1 MLTSYAQLFHC
12 PTFFP
17 PSKIVATSLV
27 ERSSLIQSV
36 MWLSHHV
43 PNCVLKSLFECI
55 MKGRKRRFKIEERR
69 KRILEKKLKR
79 RSSLCTSSGVG
90 TTLLEGGDR
99 LKRQSK
105 SPVRSSSVDRTTSAT
120 TATTISNNNNQ
131 VGTGYDF
138 KTFTQPYAPS
148 QNTNRWLNPDGSIST
163 GTPSAAGTSTSPTI
177 TNTNNTS
184 SSPFIKSHKL
194 PYTKNHQSAILF
206 CDISGF
212 TKIATTLDVESLSNA
227 INSYFEMIVK
237 EIISHGG
244 DVLKFAGDALFAE
257 WKVSSSCHSSVE
269 EERNEEILLE
279 QCVNSAAN
287 CAAAIVANC
296 SDYSVMS
303 KSIGFSKSSSRR
315 TSLMKKGSS
324 LRGDLSSDTSP
335 MLGNNR
341 IRSASMTIS
350 PSSTNRRRSTLSMD
364 TLESVSSID
373 SPDHYQQQRQYEAEI
388 RRRRSTMSSSEVAT
402 LNVKCAVGVGHIVGI
417 HVGNDISRREYLI
430 LGDPIRQVARAESM
444 ARHGQ
449 VYASP
454 EAVKYLS
461 KKKEYIL
468 VVGEE
473 GERRRLSAEDD
484 PLLAAALISWD
495 HAVDNGK
502 PVRIVERNQKFFES
516 KFRRRTTSSQDATTQ
531 SQQQRQSSTSSR
543 LSDGDTLLQSC
554 DELNNAELEWL
565 KRMISL
571 YVHPVVVN
579 EENEHVM
586 PKRRRSDQERHLA
599 EAEIRNVYTCF
610 ITPLIDYK
618 LTGNEEKD
626 KLLFSLLN
634 DIMNL
639 CTRELDNVQGH
650 LRQFILDDKGL
661 VLICTFGLRGSTF
674 PNMIAQRA
682 VPFSLSIHKALE
694 EELGIKSTI
703 GATFGKAYCGVVGG
717 IERHEFAVLGPSV
730 NLAARLM
737 ASEGNPGILV
747 DKNVRLLSSQV
758 FFKPLPAV
766 KAKGYDEPVPIFEP
780 KKHVADNEW
789 GQAKRNFI
797 GRENEIKSI
806 LCTAK
811 DVMFHGPV
819 SKLFFMSALSGSGK
833 STLMVQTTALV
844 RAMAKKL
851 QKRVIITRNI
861 SNEGDT
867 RIPFSL
873 FRSIFRDVLSQV
885 QLEDEENTSVRSGTV
900 LPRIGSG
907 TSLKRST
914 LDGSDRSDKP
924 VRRSSKSTLS
934 DCDLK
939 RRSSG
944 DVIGDN
950 SKERHSSA
958 DSVDFSVDKQW
969 DELSLHSQSS
979 KSSTM
984 STDATRFRFI
994 CQELNAPPE
1003 FVEVVGKRLLGLRE
1017 RNTNA
1022 SAGNAKAPNVQK
1034 IVDFMADAFVR
1045 CTKHANLVLL
1055 ALDDVQW
1062 MDEMSWMVVQAIF
1075 ERGQNVLIFC
1085 GSRPLSSNPLSMNPQ
1100 FWSDLHDQFQN
1111 EGRYTELSLAPFTE
1125 PEVKEMIAT
1134 TLEFELNDIDE
1145 SFSRNVFATSGGMPY
1160 YLRYVLDAIKQNKL
1174 TVKLDNGLIGMKSS
1188 DDKIGSNFG
1197 SVNELLLCRI
1207 DALDSSVRSVLHL
1220 AAIIGMEFTLLDAA
1234 LAYEEM
1240 VGVEDNPGRFEASN
1254 SLLRSAIDLAI
1265 EEGIIEQIFL
1275 LPEDDGD
1282 DNEDWIDDDDTD
1294 NICSSMGNIRLISL
1308 KGRRKAHPFFAEN
1321 RRLRFTHDSW
1331 KTSIL
1336 SVMLNE
1342 KKQEMH
1348 EHVAISLEREL
1359 DDEAHNQGD
1368 FQKQIRV
1375 FKHWK
1380 SSGNFA
1386 KAALLALN
1394 IGGELMLLGLNT
1406 QAILL
1411 FDDVLDILK
1420 EMADDQLRVAC
1431 TSNTLSEMSDDDDEI
1446 DYYGGISAIVLDAI
1460 DAPELEKLIKVNV
1473 ARGKCYS
1480 TLGRGKEGAEAYQ
1493 SALDVSRLVCIKTL

>member
-1 MLTSYAQLFHC
+1 
-12 PTFFP
+12 
-17 PSKIVATSLV
+17 
-27 ERSSLIQSV
+27 

-79 RSSLCTSSGVG
+79 RSSLCCSSG
-90 TTLLEGGDR
+90 TATLLEGGDR

-120 TATTISNNNNQ
+120 TATTTISNNNNQ
-131 VGTGYDF
+131 VGGGYDF
-138 KTFTQPYAPS
+138 KTFTQPYAPP

-184 SSPFIKSHKL
+184 TSSPFIKSHKL
-194 PYTKNHQSAILF
+194 PYTKNHNSAILF

-257 WKVSSSCHSSVE
+257 WKVSSSTRHNSVLE

-315 TSLMKKGSS
+315 TSLMKKA
-324 LRGDLSSDTSP
+324 SDTSI
-335 MLGNNR
+335 MGNNR
-341 IRSASMTIS
+341 IRSASVMTS
-350 PSSTNRRRSTLSMD
+350 PASDTNRRRSTLSMD
-364 TLESVSSID
+364 TLESVSSVD
-373 SPDHYQQQRQYEAEI
+373 SPDHYQQQQEQYEAEI
-388 RRRRSTMSSSEVAT
+388 RRRRSTMTSSEVAT

-454 EAVKYLS
+454 EAVKYLT

-495 HAVDNGK
+495 HAVDNGA

-516 KFRRRTTSSQDATTQ
+516 KCGRTTASQDATSQ
-531 SQQQRQSSTSSR
+531 SQQQQRQSSTSSR

-579 EENEHVM
+579 EENERIM

-610 ITPLIDYK
+610 ITPLIDYE

-811 DVMFHGPV
+811 DVMFHGPI

-885 QLEDEENTSVRSGTV
+885 QLEDEENASVRSGTV

-914 LDGSDRSDKP
+914 LDGSDRSGSDKP
-924 VRRSSKSTLS
+924 VRRSSKSALS
-934 DCDLK
+934 DCDLR

-944 DVIGDN
+944 DTITGIIGDN
-950 SKERHSSA
+950 SKGRHSSA
-958 DSVDFSVDKQW
+958 DSVDFSVDKEW
-969 DELSLHSQSS
+969 DELSLHTQSS

-1003 FVEVVGKRLLGLRE
+1003 FIEVVGKRLLGLRE

-1100 FWSDLHDQFQN
+1100 FWSDLHGQFQN
-1111 EGRYTELSLAPFTE
+1111 EGRYTELSLSPFTE

-1188 DDKIGSNFG
+1188 DDKIGSSFG

-1220 AAIIGMEFTLLDAA
+1220 AAVIGMEFTLLDAA

-1282 DNEDWIDDDDTD
+1282 DNEDWIDNDTD

-1394 IGGELMLLGLNT
+1394 IGGELMLLGLNS

-1420 EMADDQLRVAC
+1420 EMANDQLRVAC
-1431 TSNTLSEMSDDDDEI
+1431 TSNTLSEMSDDDNDIEH
-1446 DYYGGISAIVLDAI
+1446 GGISAIVLDAI

-1493 SALDVSRLVCIKTL
+1493 SALAVSRLVCIKTL